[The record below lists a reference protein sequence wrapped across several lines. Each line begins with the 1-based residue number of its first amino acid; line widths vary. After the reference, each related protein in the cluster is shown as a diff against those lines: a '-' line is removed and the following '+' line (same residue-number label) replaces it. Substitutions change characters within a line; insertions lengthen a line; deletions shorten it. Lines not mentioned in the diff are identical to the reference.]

1 MLSRSV
7 SLLTRSA
14 RTSPAWRRSLLTPS
28 CTAVAR
34 SYSSATWDEH
44 CQVFEQLGLQKS
56 GNMGVFDGEWK
67 GNGDVVPFLNPVN
80 NQVIAEVRQGTTQEL
95 DVALDR
101 VAEAQKIWQE
111 LPVPQRGQVLLAMR
125 DALVKNLQ
133 PLGKLVSLEM
143 GKILPEGVG
152 EVQEYI
158 DILEY
163 ALGLSRML
171 NGAMIP
177 SERPGHVMLET
188 WNPLGTVGVISA
200 FNFPVAVYGWN
211 SAIALVTGNGVLWKP
226 SPTTPLVSIAVTK
239 ILERTLKEHN
249 LPPALCSLV
258 TGGTD
263 VGKSLTA
270 DKRAHAV
277 SFTGS
282 TKVGRDVGQVVQGRF
297 GKSILELGGN
307 NAIIVMEDCDLDLAA
322 RAILFAA
329 VGTAGQRCTTTRR
342 LIVQESIYDKLMD
355 RLVKAYGQVKVG
367 DPLHDGVLCGPLHT
381 KDAVEIYKSTLEN
394 VKRQGGDILVGGKV
408 LDDGALQHGNFVAP
422 TLTRVRSDM
431 DVVKNEAF
439 VPILH
444 TMTFKTLDE
453 AIAINNN
460 VAQGL
465 SSSIFTTNPA
475 TMFKW
480 IGPSG
485 SDCGIINVNIPTN
498 GAEIGGAFG
507 GEKETGGGR
516 ESGSDSWKQYCRR
529 GTCTINYSG
538 ALPLAQGI
546 NFG

>member
-1 MLSRSV
+1 MLSRSA
-7 SLLTRSA
+7 SLLS
-14 RTSPAWRRSLLTPS
+14 RTIRPSPVWRNRALVTSL
-28 CTAVAR
+28 R
-34 SYSSATWDEH
+34 SYSTSWEEH
-44 CQVFEQLGLQKS
+44 RQVLEQLGLQKS

-67 GNGDVVPFLNPVN
+67 GNGDVVPSFNPVN
-80 NQVIAEVRQGTTQEL
+80 NKVIAEVRQGTTQEL

-101 VAEAQKIWQE
+101 VAEAQKIWKE

-188 WNPLGTVGVISA
+188 WNPLGTIGVISA

-226 SPTTPLVSIAVTK
+226 SPTTPLVSIAVTR

-263 VGKSLTA
+263 VGESLTL
-270 DKRAHAV
+270 DQRAHAI

-282 TKVGRDVGQVVQGRF
+282 TKVGRQVGQVVQGRF
-297 GKSILELGGN
+297 GRSILELGGN

-342 LIVQESIYDKLMD
+342 LIVQESIYDRLMEQ
-355 RLVKAYGQVKVG
+355 LVKAYGQVKVG

-381 KDAVEIYKSTLEN
+381 KEAVETYKTTLEN
-394 VKRQGGDILVGGKV
+394 VKRQGGEILVGGKV
-408 LDDGALQHGNFVAP
+408 LDDGDLKHGNFVAP
-422 TLTRVRSDM
+422 TMTRVRSDM

-444 TMTFKTLDE
+444 TMTFKTLEE

>member
-14 RTSPAWRRSLLTPS
+14 RTSSSAWRRPLLANTVNS
-28 CTAVAR
+28 TVR
-34 SYSSATWDEH
+34 QYSSTWDQH
-44 CQVFEQLGLQKS
+44 SQVFEQLGLQKS
-56 GNMGVFDGEWK
+56 GNLGVFDGEWK
-67 GNGDVVPFLNPVN
+67 GNGDVIPSINPVN
-80 NQVIAEVRQGTTQEL
+80 NQVIAEVRQGTTQDL

-111 LPVPQRGQVLLAMR
+111 LPIPQRGQVLLAMR

-171 NGAMIP
+171 NGALIP

-226 SPTTPLVSIAVTK
+226 SPTTPLVSIAVTR
-239 ILERTLKEHN
+239 ILERTLREHN

-263 VGKSLTA
+263 VGQQLTK
-270 DKRAHAV
+270 DKRAQV
-277 SFTGS
+277 LSFTGS
-282 TKVGRDVGQVVQGRF
+282 TKVGREVGQVVQGRF

-342 LIVQESIYDKLMD
+342 LIVQESIYDTLME
-355 RLVKAYGQVKVG
+355 RLIKAYGQVKVG

-394 VKRQGGDILVGGKV
+394 IKRQGGEILVGGKV
-408 LDDGALQHGNFVAP
+408 LDDGPLQHGNFVAP
-422 TLTRVRSDM
+422 TLTRVTPDM

-529 GTCTINYSG
+529 GTW
-538 ALPLAQGI
+538 
-546 NFG
+546 

>member
-1 MLSRSV
+1 MFRQTRTIANRFYRARYLS
-7 SLLTRSA
+7 T
-14 RTSPAWRRSLLTPS
+14 
-28 CTAVAR
+28 
-34 SYSSATWDEH
+34 
-44 CQVFEQLGLQKS
+44 FERHRDTFDRLGISKA
-56 GNMGVFDGEWK
+56 GNKGVFDGEWK
-67 GNGDVVPFLNPVN
+67 GSGSIIPAVNPVN
-80 NQVIAEVRQGTTQEL
+80 NEVIAEVVSGSTSDL

-101 VAEAQKIWQE
+101 VSEAQKQWRE
-111 LPVPQRGQVLLAMR
+111 LTVPKRGQVLLAMR
-125 DALVKNLQ
+125 DALVKNLE
-133 PLGKLVSLEM
+133 PLGKVVSLEM
-143 GKILPEGVG
+143 GKILPEGIG
-152 EVQEYI
+152 EIQEYV

-171 NGAMIP
+171 NGQVIP
-177 SERPGHVMLET
+177 SERPGHYMLET

-211 SAIALVTGNGVLWKP
+211 SAIALVAGNGVLWKP
-226 SPTTPLVSIAVTK
+226 APTTPLCSIAITRL
-239 ILERTLKEHN
+239 LEKTLREHQ

-258 TGGTD
+258 TGGNE
-263 VGKSLTA
+263 VGSALASDPRA
-270 DKRAHAV
+270 DLV

-282 TKVGRDVGQVVQGRF
+282 TKVGREVGQVVQGRF

-307 NAIIVMEDCDLDLAA
+307 NALIVMDDCDIDLAA

-342 LIVQESIYDKLMD
+342 LIVHESVYDKLMD
-355 RLVKAYGQVKVG
+355 KLVKAYSQVKIG
-367 DPLHDGVLCGPLHT
+367 DPLESGVLCGPLHT
-381 KDAVEIYKSTLEN
+381 SAAVEAYKDTLEK
-394 VKRQGGDILVGGKV
+394 VKQQGGEILYGGE
-408 LDDGALQHGNFVAP
+408 ALGGNFVKP
-422 TLTRVRSDM
+422 TLTRVKPGM
-431 DVVKNEAF
+431 EVVQNEAF

-453 AIAINNN
+453 AIGINNQ

-465 SSSIFTTNPA
+465 SSSLFTNKPENI
-475 TMFKW
+475 FKW

-507 GEKETGGGR
+507 GEKATGGGR
-516 ESGSDSWKQYCRR
+516 ESGSDAWKQYCRR

-546 NFG
+546 SFE

>member
-1 MLSRSV
+1 MFSAIYKQTTRVLLASKPHSV
-7 SLLTRSA
+7 GTLGKTA
-14 RTSPAWRRSLLTPS
+14 ARSLSTFDKH
-28 CTAVAR
+28 R
-34 SYSSATWDEH
+34 DI
-44 CQVFEQLGLQKS
+44 FESLGIEKT
-56 GNMGVFDGEWK
+56 NNKGVFDGEWT
-67 GNGDVVPFLNPVN
+67 GSGPIVPSFNPVN
-80 NQVIAEVRQGTTQEL
+80 NQIIAEVVTGTPADL
-95 DVALDR
+95 DRALDR
-101 VAEAQKIWQE
+101 VAEAQKIWVE
-111 LPVPQRGQVLLAMR
+111 MPIPKRGHVLLAMR

-133 PLGKLVSLEM
+133 PLGKLVALEM

-163 ALGLSRML
+163 ALGLSRMMQ
-171 NGAMIP
+171 GAIIP

-211 SAIALVTGNGVLWKP
+211 SALALVTGNGVLWKP
-226 SPTTPLVSIAVTK
+226 SPTTPLCALAVTRL
-239 ILERTLKEHN
+239 LEKTLRDNN

-258 TGGTD
+258 TGDVD
-263 VGKSLTA
+263 VGVALTQ
-270 DKRAHAV
+270 DKRTHLM

-282 TKVGRDVGQVVQGRF
+282 TKIGREVGKVVQGRF

-322 RAILFAA
+322 RAVLFAA

-342 LIVQESIYDKLMD
+342 LIVQESIYDALME
-355 RLVKAYGQVKVG
+355 RLTKAYKQVKVG
-367 DPLHDGVLCGPLHT
+367 DPLDEGVLCGPLHT
-381 KDAVEIYKSTLEN
+381 KEAVKAYEKLLVD
-394 VKRQGGDILVGGKV
+394 VKKQGGKILCGGEV
-408 LDDGALQHGNFVAP
+408 LKKAPFKGGNFVAP
-422 TLTRVRSDM
+422 TMTKVSPTM
-431 DVVKNEAF
+431 DVVKDEVF
-439 VPILH
+439 VPVLH

-453 AIAINNN
+453 AIAINNS

-480 IGPSG
+480 IGPKG

>member
-7 SLLTRSA
+7 SLLSRTV
-14 RTSPAWRRSLLTPS
+14 RTSSLRPVLT
-28 CTAVAR
+28 TGLR
-34 SYSSATWDEH
+34 SYSSTWNEH
-44 CQVFEQLGLQKS
+44 RNVLEQLGLEKS
-56 GNMGVFDGEWK
+56 GNKGVFDGEWK
-67 GNGDVVPFLNPVN
+67 GNGDVVPSLNPVN

-95 DVALDR
+95 DLALDR

-188 WNPLGTVGVISA
+188 WNPLGTIGVISA

-211 SAIALVTGNGVLWKP
+211 SALALVTGNGVLWKP
-226 SPTTPLVSIAVTK
+226 APTTPLVSIAVTR

-263 VGKSLTA
+263 VGQSLTQ
-270 DKRAHAV
+270 DRRAHAI

-282 TKVGRDVGQVVQGRF
+282 TKVGRGVGQVVQGRF
-297 GKSILELGGN
+297 GRSILELGGN

-342 LIVQESIYDKLMD
+342 LIVQEPIYDRLME

-381 KDAVEIYKSTLEN
+381 KEAVGIYKSALES
-394 VKRQGGDILVGGKV
+394 VKNQGGEILVGGKV
-408 LDDGALQHGNFVAP
+408 LDDGELKHGNFVAP
-422 TLTRVRSDM
+422 TMTRVRSDM

-465 SSSIFTTNPA
+465 SSSIFTSNPA